1 VEEVACILCGKPG
14 LPWREK
20 ADKFPPHERFR
31 VVRCPACGLAWVSP
45 RPGPEEIGR
54 YYPDTYTWRPDS
66 RGAETA
72 VHRLERWYRFHLLR
86 YETRQLLAGTD
97 LGPGD
102 AVLDV
107 GCSSGD
113 RMLVL
118 KQAGLKPAGCDIGAT
133 ADFARSITG
142 LDVRR
147 GTLEEARFEDGRF
160 RAVTLHNVLEH
171 VHDPRRLLAEA
182 RRVLAPGGWLV
193 VQSPSASSLQA
204 RIFGRRWAAL
214 DVPRDLYYYTPALL
228 ARLLE
233 GAGFEVAAVVHRT
246 SFLHPPTAAV
256 SLAPWADPQR
266 FWNAEA
272 AGAAG
277 AAGGKAGPSPA
288 VGLWPAGGAK
298 ASRACHGVALAR
310 RVAWAAVT
318 MAVAPAVWL
327 ESALGAGAI
336 PTVFAR
342 KNLKSQI

>member
-1 VEEVACILCGKPG
+1 VETADCILCRKPG
-14 LPWREK
+14 APGFEK

-31 VVRCPACGLAWVSP
+31 VVRCPECGLAWVSP
-45 RPGPEEIGR
+45 RPGPQDIGR
-54 YYPDTYTWRPDS
+54 YYPDTYSWRPGS
-66 RGAETA
+66 QGAEPA

-86 YETRQLLAGTD
+86 YETRQLLANTD
-97 LGPGD
+97 LARGD

-113 RMLVL
+113 RLLVM
-118 KQAGLKPAGCDIGAT
+118 KEAGLVPAGVEISPA
-133 ADFARSITG
+133 ADFARERLG

-147 GTLEEARFEDGRF
+147 GTLEEARFEDAWF
-160 RAVTLHNVLEH
+160 RAATLHNVLEH

-193 VQSPSASSLQA
+193 VQVPSAASLQA
-204 RIFGRRWAAL
+204 RLFGRRWAAI

-233 GAGFEVAAVVHRT
+233 SAGFEVAAAVHRT

-266 FWNAEA
+266 FWKAEA
-272 AGAAG
+272 AGG
-277 AAGGKAGPSPA
+277 RFG
-288 VGLWPAGGAK
+288 
-298 ASRACHGVALAR
+298 ALAR
-310 RVAWAAVT
+310 RLGWAAAT
-318 MAVAPAVWL
+318 LAVAPAAWL

-336 PTVFAR
+336 PTTFAR
-342 KNLKSQI
+342 RP